1 MRWGSVV
8 SRFPDSPDS
17 PSKTAP
23 FSSLRPRAFS
33 DYFSLED
40 KVVFANNIPTVFWRY
55 GAYKKY
61 PRSYG
66 AWSQRVESGRRK
78 TSAYLRN
85 HEPPANTVVVQFH
98 SWRAPAWHLHGR
110 CFVGVGHPGGI
121 IDIVSSREILEFY
134 KEFENRQEVTTLTV
148 IWARQLVSPQ
158 PKLGPVP

>member
-23 FSSLRPRAFS
+23 FNSLRPRAFS

-40 KVVFANNIPTVFWRY
+40 KVVFWCY

-66 AWSQRVESGRRK
+66 ADHRVCGDHCPTSGHSGPRTPVNDLKNPRSVQVYSFFAWPALIMKFCK
-78 TSAYLRN
+78 TW
-85 HEPPANTVVVQFH
+85 P
-98 SWRAPAWHLHGR
+98 APAVPLPTVPTYLLPYLWETKKEITGR
-110 CFVGVGHPGGI
+110 VKVG
-121 IDIVSSREILEFY
+121 Y
-134 KEFENRQEVTTLTV
+134 YTN
-148 IWARQLVSPQ
+148 
-158 PKLGPVP
+158 